1 LSKVWTTGN
10 GEEGIWDIL
19 GEELI
24 CEVTLKGD
32 RDLEGLVDIGTLAKS
47 EEQTEFE
54 FDMGKGDSKG

>member
-1 LSKVWTTGN
+1 
-10 GEEGIWDIL
+10 
-19 GEELI
+19 LI